1 MLGLIKKKANT
12 LLGIDISSTS
22 VKLLELSRSGGR
34 YKVEAYAVE
43 PLPPNAVV
51 EKNIVELE
59 GVGQALSRVLVKAKT
74 NLKSAV
80 VAVAGSAVI
89 TKTIEMEAGLSEDE
103 LENQLKIEA
112 DQYIPYP
119 LEEVAIDFEVQGLS
133 ARNPER
139 VDVLLAA
146 CRKENVEVREAA
158 LALAGLTAKVV
169 DVEAYALE
177 RSYALL
183 SSQLGADTDQLT
195 VAVVDIGA
203 TMTTLPAGRAIR
215 NIDFQRGEKG
225 EGNVVIDLSDP
236 TLSPDIQEQGG
247 KIRLD
252 FAKTQLP
259 DALRVRLDVKD
270 FATPVQFVNAS
281 AQSDRTSITI
291 EPSGL
296 YDYLVYQTD
305 NRLTVSIKP
314 MTTEDAERRKKDNF
328 AYTGEKLSLNFQD
341 IDVRSVLQ
349 LIADF
354 TDLNLVASDTVQG
367 NITLRLQNVPWD
379 QALDLVLKTKGLDKR
394 KLGNVLL
401 VAPAD
406 EIAARERQELEA
418 QKQIA
423 ELAPLRRELI
433 QVNYAKAADIAKLFQ
448 SVTSDG
454 GQEGKEGGRGSIT
467 VDDRTN
473 SIIAYQP
480 QERLDEL
487 RRIVS
492 QLDIPVRQVMI
503 EARIV
508 EANVGYDKSLG
519 VRWGGAYHKG
529 NWRGYGKDGNIGIKD
544 EDGMNC
550 GPIAGN
556 CTFPTTGTSKSP
568 SPFVDIGAKDATS
581 GIGIGFI
588 TDNIILDLQL
598 SAMEKTG
605 NGEIVSQP
613 KVVTSDKETAK
624 ILKGQEVPYQEAS
637 SSGATSTSFKE
648 AALSLE
654 VTPQITPDNRIIVE
668 VKVTKDAPDF
678 DRALNGV
685 PPINKNEVNA
695 KILVNDGETIVIG
708 GVFSNTQSKSVD
720 KVPFLGDL
728 PYLGRLFR
736 RDTVSDVKNELLV
749 FLTPRIMNNQAIAI
763 GR

>member
-1 MLGLIKKKANT
+1 MNSGLSR
-12 LLGIDISSTS
+12 LGI
-22 VKLLELSRSGGR
+22 
-34 YKVEAYAVE
+34 A
-43 PLPPNAVV
+43 
-51 EKNIVELE
+51 
-59 GVGQALSRVLVKAKT
+59 
-74 NLKSAV
+74 
-80 VAVAGSAVI
+80 
-89 TKTIEMEAGLSEDE
+89 
-103 LENQLKIEA
+103 
-112 DQYIPYP
+112 
-119 LEEVAIDFEVQGLS
+119 
-133 ARNPER
+133 
-139 VDVLLAA
+139 LLAA
-146 CRKENVEVREAA
+146 MFAPALLAADLEKLDVAA
-158 LALAGLTAKVV
+158 LPGDRVELKLQFDEPVAAPRGYTIEQPARIALDLPGVQNKLGTKNRELSVGNTRSV
-169 DVEAYALE
+169 TVVEAKDRTRLIINLTTLSSYTTRVEGNNLFVVVGNSPAGAAPVKASPAPA
-177 RSYALL
+177 SYA
-183 SSQLGADTDQLT
+183 QPIKPKPY
-195 VAVVDIGA
+195 V
-203 TMTTLPAGRAIR
+203 PAGRAIR

-314 MTTEDAERRKKDNF
+314 MTMEDAERRKKDNF

-448 SVTSDG
+448 SVTSSG
-454 GQEGKEGGRGSIT
+454 EEKENSRGSIT

-519 VRWGGAYHKG
+519 VRWGGAYHNG
-529 NWRGYGKDGNIGIKD
+529 NWNSYGKNGNMGIKD
-544 EDGMNC
+544 KEGYNC
-550 GPIAGN
+550 GPFQGQ
-556 CTFPTTGTSKSP
+556 CTFPTRDNSP
-568 SPFVDIGAKDATS
+568 TPFVDMGAKDATS

-605 NGEIVSQP
+605 NGEVVSQP

-624 ILKGQEVPYQEAS
+624 ILKGSEIPYQEAS

-678 DRALNGV
+678 QNALNGV

-708 GVFSNTQSKSVD
+708 GVFSNTQTKAVD

-736 RDTVSDVKNELLV
+736 RDTVSDTKNELLV